1 MGNDDVMDN
10 DMGNDFESEERDI
23 NREQNFMGDN
33 LVDAPEYVNY
43 FILFHLHWIH
53 LILFVGGKNLHTLRF
68 TSKKNGHEKTER
80 FYMADFNSI
89 EFNRSKFQVLKVKLF
104 LTHLRNLSFIF
115 TKCC

>member
-43 FILFHLHWIH
+43 FILFHLH
-53 LILFVGGKNLHTLRF
+53 
-68 TSKKNGHEKTER
+68 
-80 FYMADFNSI
+80 
-89 EFNRSKFQVLKVKLF
+89 
-104 LTHLRNLSFIF
+104 
-115 TKCC
+115 